1 MRYKARPLNGIWAT
15 APYLHNGSVLTLY
28 DLLLPATKRGE
39 LEVGTT
45 KAGGAPR
52 LRRDTFHVGSRD
64 FDPVEVGLKSEPGEG
79 RSEFRVRSPDGKEM
93 FGNSNAGHEWGAAE
107 LSDEERWAI
116 VAYLKTL

>member
-28 DLLLPATKRGE
+28 DLLLPAVKRGE
-39 LEVGTT
+39 LEIGTT

-52 LRRDTFHVGSRD
+52 LRRDTFYVGSRE

-79 RSEFRVRSPDGKEM
+79 RSEFRVRTPDGKEM
-93 FGNSNAGHEWGAAE
+93 FGNSNTGHEWGAAE